1 MSNSF
6 IDKVAKKI
14 ILLIVLLLLSFLLLF
29 LTYIFGMVI
38 QYLSLKSI
46 LLPSQI
52 TGSGGGIRDQLFNS
66 VYMLLLTLIISLP
79 LSIGSGIYLAEFAPK
94 NKLVDFV
101 QNMIDVLSYMPS
113 IVVGLFIYLII
124 VIKFNIGFSILAGSL
139 ALTIFNLPILTANI
153 KNAFCN
159 ISQAQRDAGKALG
172 LSEWNLIKGIL
183 LPQTIP
189 TIIVAVV
196 LSAGRIFGEAAALIY
211 SSGQS
216 APLLNYA
223 NWNPFCMDSP
233 LNIMRP
239 AETLSVY
246 IWKINSEGLKP
257 DAEKISFCS
266 ILILVGVILLFD
278 LVAHFLGNYLH
289 QKFIYGKKK

>member
-29 LTYIFGMVI
+29 LTYIFGMGI

-79 LSIGSGIYLAEFAPK
+79 LSIGSGIYLAEFAPE
-94 NKLVDFV
+94 NKLVDFI

-172 LSEWNLIKGIL
+172 LS
-183 LPQTIP
+183 
-189 TIIVAVV
+189 
-196 LSAGRIFGEAAALIY
+196 
-211 SSGQS
+211 
-216 APLLNYA
+216 
-223 NWNPFCMDSP
+223 
-233 LNIMRP
+233 
-239 AETLSVY
+239 
-246 IWKINSEGLKP
+246 
-257 DAEKISFCS
+257 
-266 ILILVGVILLFD
+266 
-278 LVAHFLGNYLH
+278 
-289 QKFIYGKKK
+289 